1 LWKNGGLCSFLAVV
15 RHRSRCGFGQFKL
28 WWLFET
34 VRSLTTLGSGSG
46 DLCTAESRKRAFL
59 VHGRYRRKIE
69 NTIFLR
75 CEAFSLTSRKD
86 ANGHQ
91 KGQAQFVGG
100 YLSLLEPQ

>member
-1 LWKNGGLCSFLAVV
+1 M
-15 RHRSRCGFGQFKL
+15 
-28 WWLFET
+28 
-34 VRSLTTLGSGSG
+34 LGSGS
-46 DLCTAESRKRAFL
+46 DDVCTAESPKRAFL